1 MYKNQEGISL
11 YLKIKK
17 MIKKIILFISILICS
32 LNVNGQYLL
41 NTDFYESD
49 ELDIQPKLIV
59 NDSVVD
65 VNNFFLQFTMDR
77 WDE

>member
-1 MYKNQEGISL
+1 MYKKQEGVLL
-11 YLKIKK
+11 YLKIKN
-17 MIKKIILFISILICS
+17 MIRKTIIFIAILICS

-65 VNNFFLQFTMDR
+65 VNIFFLQFTMDR